1 MKQEQDKVLDNILKV
16 IKWILKKLISF
27 FVAIFRLLGRAFL
40 CLPVKARV
48 ALIMVVVLVLGS
60 LTGYGIGKH
69 MASRDAKKNEKKLT
83 AQYTKETKE
92 LEEALK
98 NVQIKNPEERPW
110 YLILVND
117 THPMEEGYKPKLADV
132 GGGHQVDERIAD
144 SLKKMMEDAKKAGL
158 HPMICS
164 SYRTVEYQQKLYNE
178 YMGNAVKE
186 GLDYW
191 EALKKTKD
199 STAYPGRSE
208 HNIGLAVDIVSAS
221 YTQLDKKQEQTKEA
235 KWLAE
240 NCDKYGFI
248 LRYPNGKT
256 DITGIIYEPW
266 HYRYVGVEDARKI
279 KEMGVTLEEYLGE
292 E

>member
-1 MKQEQDKVLDNILKV
+1 MKQEEDKTLDNIKKA
-16 IKWILKKLISF
+16 IKWISKKLISF
-27 FVAIFRLLGRAFL
+27 FLMIFRLFERGFL
-40 CLPVKARV
+40 RLPVKARLV
-48 ALIMVVVLVLGS
+48 VMVVVVLSVGS
-60 LTGYGIGKH
+60 FAGYGIGKH
-69 MASRDAKKNEKKLT
+69 LAVEDAKKNEKKLM

-92 LEEALK
+92 LEEVLK
-98 NVQIKNPEERPW
+98 NAQVKNPEERPW
-110 YLILVND
+110 YLVLVND

-132 GGGHQVDERIAD
+132 GNGHQVDERIAD
-144 SLKKMMEDAKKAGL
+144 FLKEMMEDAKKAGL
-158 HPMICS
+158 NPMICS

-186 GLDYW
+186 GLNYW

-208 HNIGLAVDIVSAS
+208 HNIGLAVDIVSSS

-240 NCDKYGFI
+240 NCYKYGFI

-266 HYRYVGVEDARKI
+266 HYRYVGVEDAKKI

-292 E
+292 D

>member
-1 MKQEQDKVLDNILKV
+1 MKQKQDKTFDNVLKV
-16 IKWILKKLISF
+16 IKWILRKLISF
-27 FVAIFRLLGRAFL
+27 FSAIFRLLGRGFL
-40 CLPVKARV
+40 CLPVKVRFVVLMA
-48 ALIMVVVLVLGS
+48 VVLVVGS
-60 LTGYGIGKH
+60 LTGYGVGKH
-69 MASRDAKKNEKKLT
+69 MAVKDAKKNEKKLV
-83 AQYTKETKE
+83 AQYTKETEK
-92 LEEALK
+92 LETSLK
-98 NVQIKNPEERPW
+98 NAQIKNPGERPW
-110 YLILVND
+110 YLVLVND

-132 GGGHQVDERIAD
+132 GNGHQVDERIAD
-144 SLKKMMEDAKKAGL
+144 SLKKMMKDAKKAGL
-158 HPMICS
+158 NPMICS

-186 GLDYW
+186 GLNYW

-240 NCDKYGFI
+240 NCYKYGFI

-256 DITGIIYEPW
+256 EITGIIYEPW
-266 HYRYVGVEDARKI
+266 HYRYVGVEDAKKI

-292 E
+292 D

>member
-16 IKWILKKLISF
+16 IKWIFKKLISF
-27 FVAIFRLLGRAFL
+27 FAAIFRLLGRGFL

-48 ALIMVVVLVLGS
+48 VITMVAILALGS
-60 LTGYGIGKH
+60 FTGYGVGKH
-69 MASRDAKKNEKKLT
+69 MAVREAKKNEKKLT

-92 LEEALK
+92 LEETLK
-98 NVQIKNPEERPW
+98 NVQVKNPEERPW
-110 YLILVND
+110 YLVLVND

-191 EALKKTKD
+191 QALKKTKD